1 MNMLNGTWRLVY
13 SSAFSRG
20 GLGGSRPGP
29 PPALVPFKL
38 GQVRNFLGLFL
49 IGWGLFSRA
58 AWAAAVRGRRL
69 RWSPLS
75 WGRCGNP

>member
-1 MNMLNGTWRLVY
+1 MDMLYGTWRLVY

-38 GQVRNFLGLFL
+38 GQVRKTTNL
-49 IGWGLFSRA
+49 
-58 AWAAAVRGRRL
+58 
-69 RWSPLS
+69 
-75 WGRCGNP
+75 

>member
-1 MNMLNGTWRLVY
+1 MDMLNGTWRLVY

-38 GQVRNFLGLFL
+38 GQVWKVLGFL
-49 IGWGLFSRA
+49 
-58 AWAAAVRGRRL
+58 
-69 RWSPLS
+69 
-75 WGRCGNP
+75 